1 MDPLTTTDPA
11 SPQAAPAKHLPD
23 GALASDQAIFYIAAF
38 KLVKAL
44 LFFAAAMGLF
54 RMVNKDNKVEIAKIL
69 HAVRIDGD
77 SRFAK
82 MVLVEAKI
90 TDPQKKIF
98 GYVLSLYGAL
108 FATEGIGL
116 LLRKRWAEYF
126 TVIMT
131 ASGIPIELYELLHRA
146 GAKVQQVVP
155 QDQHAS
161 FFLSNRTTG
170 LKLALLFVNAA
181 ILWYL
186 INYLRRHKP
195 HPEAALKT
203 VS

>member
-11 SPQAAPAKHLPD
+11 APQAATRLPD
-23 GALASDQAIFYIAAF
+23 GGHASDQAIFYIAAF

-44 LFFAAAMGLF
+44 LFFAAAAGLF

-77 SRFAK
+77 SRLAK
-82 MVLVEAKI
+82 QVLFKANVI
-90 TDPQKKIF
+90 SDPQKKIF

-108 FATEGIGL
+108 FATEGVGL

-146 GAKVQQVVP
+146 RAKVEPLVP
-155 QDQHAS
+155 EDQHAS
-161 FFLSNRTTG
+161 FFLANRTTG
-170 LKLALLFVNAA
+170 LKLALLVVNVA

-186 INYLRRHKP
+186 VNYLRRHRA
-195 HPEAALKT
+195 HPVPVESKAAT
-203 VS
+203 